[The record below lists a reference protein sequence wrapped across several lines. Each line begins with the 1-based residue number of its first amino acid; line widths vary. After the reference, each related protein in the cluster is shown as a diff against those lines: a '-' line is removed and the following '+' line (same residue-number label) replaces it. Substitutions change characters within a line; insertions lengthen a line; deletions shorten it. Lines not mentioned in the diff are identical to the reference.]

1 MLRPSPS
8 CDEFVVPKFGSK
20 TRISSFVYA
29 EPRGTCLI
37 VKADLR
43 RCSCHWSR
51 VRDHYSQY
59 VLAISVFAQFKK
71 FINVAGLANRIIKKQ
86 CCIFSSNN
94 VIYVKKQSTSEA
106 KENKSTRK
114 IDEISTRIQAEFTG
128 ICHNC
133 DNNFNLT
140 IWQNERSW

>member
-1 MLRPSPS
+1 MNLS
-8 CDEFVVPKFGSK
+8 CQNLGVRLEFRASFTLSNKERALSLKLIFGDALV
-20 TRISSFVYA
+20 I
-29 EPRGTCLI
+29 
-37 VKADLR
+37 D
-43 RCSCHWSR
+43 R

-86 CCIFSSNN
+86 CCIFASNN

-128 ICHNC
+128 IGHNC

>member
-1 MLRPSPS
+1 MNLS
-8 CDEFVVPKFGSK
+8 CQNLGVRLEFRASFTLSHEERALSLKLIFGDALV
-20 TRISSFVYA
+20 I
-29 EPRGTCLI
+29 
-37 VKADLR
+37 D
-43 RCSCHWSR
+43 R

-128 ICHNC
+128 IGHNC